1 MLCSVV
7 LDSNTFARTQF
18 FRGGPWSLIL
28 FLYPPPSAKVLHKL
42 IIRDSIIRFAW
53 ARYIR
58 PLEPPKCPLSGCQ
71 SIVARTILVFCQR
84 ILECLHMTI
93 RLPEQ
98 ILYLLDSTLCLFI
111 AFVVVGAGHLVN
123 DVIVAAPVGE
133 ILVLKARTSIGPYV
147 RRFAVCPD
155 PVLEYR

>member
-1 MLCSVV
+1 MHCLMV

-28 FLYPPPSAKVLHKL
+28 FLYPPPSAKVLLEL
-42 IIRDSIIRFAW
+42 IIRDSIIRFVW

-71 SIVARTILVFCQR
+71 SIAARTIIVFCQR

-93 RLPEQ
+93 RFPKQ
-98 ILYLLDSTLCLFI
+98 ILHLLDSTLSLPITFM
-111 AFVVVGAGHLVN
+111 VVGAGHLVN

-133 ILVLKARTSIGPYV
+133 LLVFKAGASVGPHVGRFSIS
-147 RRFAVCPD
+147 PD
-155 PVLEYR
+155 PISECR